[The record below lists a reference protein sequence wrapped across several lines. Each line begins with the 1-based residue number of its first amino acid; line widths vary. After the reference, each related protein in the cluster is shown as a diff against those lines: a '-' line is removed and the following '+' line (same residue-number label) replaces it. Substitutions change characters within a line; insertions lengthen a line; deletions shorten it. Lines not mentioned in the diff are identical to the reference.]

1 MGSNKEFRNE
11 NLLTFFLDLSSLHLF
26 INVREHTFKTFFKVL
41 PVLARLRTCTNTTSY
56 MWRSEGNFWEVVLCS
71 TMWVQSG
78 LKTQITS
85 LGGQCLYP
93 SRQLSGLTLNFN
105 TRKR

>member
-71 TMWVQSG
+71 TMWVLEVKLWPLG
-78 LKTQITS
+78 LVASAFTHRGSSQAS
-85 LGGQCLYP
+85 P
-93 SRQLSGLTLNFN
+93 
-105 TRKR
+105 